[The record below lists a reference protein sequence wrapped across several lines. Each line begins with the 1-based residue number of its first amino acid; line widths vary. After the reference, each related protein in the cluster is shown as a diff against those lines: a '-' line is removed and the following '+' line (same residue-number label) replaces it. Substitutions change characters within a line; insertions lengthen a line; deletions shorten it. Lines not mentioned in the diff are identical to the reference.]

1 MRQPVLN
8 LPYIS
13 RESPRS
19 SGPNAMPTYVCVC
32 VCLCMCVCVCVCVVC
47 VCIYVNIR
55 TYVERARGREGRGA
69 QGHTHHFASP
79 RYAGDLPE
87 VAPSIIIRPHRL
99 HTHQRVIGC
108 LHVVEYAHGLGP
120 DRQSAQGHRVSTCHR
135 ASSCTLLPT
144 RAPASPTYCNRG
156 VPCAPSHAHA
166 SLGATADPRP
176 NPSQPSR
183 LMGMRSGSISAL
195 ASFHG

>member
-32 VCLCMCVCVCVCVVC
+32 VCVCVCVVC
-47 VCIYVNIR
+47 VYIYVNIR
-55 TYVERARGREGRGA
+55 TYVERERGREGRGA

-108 LHVVEYAHGLGP
+108 LTCRRIRPWPWPRQAVGTRTPRQHTPQGLVL
-120 DRQSAQGHRVSTCHR
+120 H
-135 ASSCTLLPT
+135 
-144 RAPASPTYCNRG
+144 
-156 VPCAPSHAHA
+156 APSHARA
-166 SLGATADPRP
+166 SLAYLLQQRCPLRAFSRAR
-176 NPSQPSR
+176 QPWR
-183 LMGMRSGSISAL
+183 HR
-195 ASFHG
+195 